1 MCVNLQTSII
11 AFIVGI
17 VCGLILAT
25 EDNEK
30 RALGIFIMFYSFV
43 QLCEAYIYYFGKDE
57 TKLASKLL
65 LINLGLQGIVY
76 FILISYYVQ
85 VNTLFFLICGLVS
98 LLVTFK
104 ATERNFKAA
113 NIETCMKWNFMDN
126 ITSYSLII
134 MYITIITY
142 SQLSSNKI
150 INISGKYFILTY
162 ILAYLMQG
170 NGPSLW
176 CLSSAITSPLLL
188 LL

>member
-17 VCGLILAT
+17 ICGLILAT
-25 EDNEK
+25 ENNEK
-30 RALGIFIMFYSFV
+30 RALGVFIMFYSFV

-65 LINLGLQGIVY
+65 LINLGLQGLVY

-85 VNTLFFLICGLVS
+85 VNTVYFLICGIIS

-104 ATERNFKAA
+104 ATEKNFKPA

-126 ITSYSLII
+126 ITSYSLLI
-134 MYITIITY
+134 MYITILTY
-142 SQLSSNKI
+142 TQLSSNKI
-150 INISGKYFILTY
+150 VNISGKYFILTY
-162 ILAYLMQG
+162 IMASLMQG

-176 CLSSAITSPLLL
+176 CLSSAITAPLLL

>member
-11 AFIVGI
+11 AFIIGI
-17 VCGLILAT
+17 ISGLILAT
-25 EDNEK
+25 ENNEK

-57 TKLASKLL
+57 TKLASKLI
-65 LINLGLQGIVY
+65 LINLGLQGLVY

-85 VNTLFFLICGLVS
+85 VNTVYFLICGIIS
-98 LLVTFK
+98 LLLTFK
-104 ATERNFKAA
+104 ATEKNFKPS

-126 ITSYSLII
+126 ITLYSLRI
-134 MYITIITY
+134 MYMTTLTY
-142 SQLSSNKI
+142 MQLSSNKI
-150 INISGKYFILTY
+150 VNISGKYFILTY
-162 ILAYLMQG
+162 IMASLMQG

-176 CLSSAITSPLLL
+176 CLSSAITAPLLL